1 MLWFCCPTAFLFTPH
16 PRHVRTRI
24 YFTSESHIHS
34 LINVLRFC
42 HLKQRSTAPSS
53 VPSSAP
59 MSQSSSLCNIA
70 GLAEGQ
76 GGAAGSSSTAA
87 AAAAGGSGSTPP
99 VAAADGLSAG
109 AGSSS
114 DLRSRALQHS
124 SSRRSTHSGSQP
136 DLFATGGS
144 SSSSTYSTSM
154 GGLVPLVS
162 PQGQALLTEIDECD
176 YLTHIVFRMYED
188 KRVRGGRARWEWQ
201 WTAAVTLAFGAPCL
215 LCGSFAK
222 FSCAPSAA

>member
-1 MLWFCCPTAFLFTPH
+1 
-16 PRHVRTRI
+16 
-24 YFTSESHIHS
+24 
-34 LINVLRFC
+34 
-42 HLKQRSTAPSS
+42 
-53 VPSSAP
+53 

-76 GGAAGSSSTAA
+76 SGAAGSSTAA
-87 AAAAGGSGSTPP
+87 AAAAGGGGSAGAASTPP
-99 VAAADGLSAG
+99 GAAADSPSAG
-109 AGSSS
+109 AAGGSE
-114 DLRSRALQHS
+114 LKSRALQHS

-144 SSSSTYSTSM
+144 SSSSTYSASQ

-188 KRVRGGRARWEWQ
+188 KRVRNEGVL
-201 WTAAVTLAFGAPCL
+201 AVEQSMLVLLA
-215 LCGSFAK
+215 LCGLRDGLAIGFLIVLRMLQAKSSAK
-222 FSCAPSAA
+222 FST